1 MGDGVNQAL
10 SKEVLS
16 GTVNGTPIQRLD
28 LIKGTEGMAE
38 YFNQL
43 CHRHEALQGFAPP
56 RNPPAALS

>member
-1 MGDGVNQAL
+1 MGDEVSQAL

-16 GTVNGTPIQRLD
+16 GTVNGTPIQGLD
-28 LIKGTEGMAE
+28 LTKGTEGMAE

-43 CHRHEALQGFAPP
+43 CLSREALQGFSPP